1 MNGPTG
7 PLSGGGATSRE
18 RTTVCAPG
26 SAWPPGLGPAG
37 PAVGTSGTSGQG
49 PVDTCALCLF
59 LGPKQNQL
67 SKNVQG
73 KGTVGFKLPLSF
85 CLMGRWFFGQIS
97 NTELTKRTSNPFH
110 PRLLRCKGHYP
121 YKLPTNAPE
130 VQLLETKTLKTW
142 VHFSVHLLADRS
154 SLNFNSM
161 LGNLCSHLHI
171 IYITLPWPSKSSLT
185 PCFKSALMSSL
196 FNHLSL
202 PFIFIISSTTSPDNI
217 N

>member
-7 PLSGGGATSRE
+7 PLSGGGRHKQGEDYCVCLRLSLTPRPGPCRPSG
-18 RTTVCAPG
+18 RTF
-26 SAWPPGLGPAG
+26 
-37 PAVGTSGTSGQG
+37 GTSGQG

-59 LGPKQNQL
+59 LGPKQYQL

-110 PRLLRCKGHYP
+110 PRLLRCKGRYP

-130 VQLLETKTLKTW
+130 VQLLETKTLK
-142 VHFSVHLLADRS
+142 
-154 SLNFNSM
+154 
-161 LGNLCSHLHI
+161 
-171 IYITLPWPSKSSLT
+171 K
-185 PCFKSALMSSL
+185 
-196 FNHLSL
+196 
-202 PFIFIISSTTSPDNI
+202 
-217 N
+217 